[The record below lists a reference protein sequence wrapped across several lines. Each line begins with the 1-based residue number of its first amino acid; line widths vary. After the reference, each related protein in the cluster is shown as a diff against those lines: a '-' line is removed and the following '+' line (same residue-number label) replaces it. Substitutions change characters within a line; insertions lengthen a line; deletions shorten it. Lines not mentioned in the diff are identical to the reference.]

1 MRIDLTQSAASQISN
16 EPNTKNVS
24 ARPILTTTIG
34 DEGDRTTLTSV
45 SSDSTSVSSLIGKA
59 MNSPEIREDKV
70 ANLKQAIA
78 NGQYTLDP
86 SAIASSMIDE
96 QA

>member
-1 MRIDLTQSAASQISN
+1 MRVDLTQSAASQISN
-16 EPNTKNVS
+16 EPTTKNVS
-24 ARPILTTTIG
+24 SRNATTTTVG

-45 SSDSTSVSSLIGKA
+45 SSDSNSVSSLIGKA

-70 ANLKQAIA
+70 GSLKQAIA
-78 NGQYTLDP
+78 SGQYTLDP
-86 SAIASSMIDE
+86 GAIASSMIDE